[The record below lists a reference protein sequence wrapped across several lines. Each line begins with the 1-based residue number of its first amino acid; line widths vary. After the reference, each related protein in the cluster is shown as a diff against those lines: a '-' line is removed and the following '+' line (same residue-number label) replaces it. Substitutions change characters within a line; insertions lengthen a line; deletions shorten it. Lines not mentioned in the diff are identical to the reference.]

1 MRCGNGNCEEYNSH
15 GGRCLGG
22 CARAASS
29 EREARLDRIVRL
41 EASEMHDD
49 TKAEILESCP
59 SMGEVVNKAAKHLP
73 DGWEVRI
80 CIEKYAGTV
89 ELVDPD
95 GNVTNIEGGN
105 DSGIVGEVNDA
116 ICIANGFSI

>member
-1 MRCGNGNCEEYNSH
+1 MATTDEVFKHYQEGVTHERK
-15 GGRCLGG
+15 RCL
-22 CARAASS
+22 
-29 EREARLDRIVRL
+29 
-41 EASEMHDD
+41 
-49 TKAEILESCP
+49 
-59 SMGEVVNKAAKHLP
+59 KAAKHLP